1 MHDKRIR
8 NKETHCIFPF
18 SYVLFIP
25 RYKNFFHAILFEF
38 DIISGGSGQT
48 SFKSKRYLARGGQIK
63 EGVTVLELQSNYTWR
78 PVDKTN
84 FAVGIVVAEGDKEEM
99 LSSLTIPSGIYR
111 IDDIYHW

>member
-1 MHDKRIR
+1 MT
-8 NKETHCIFPF
+8 NALETRKLIAYFHLVTSH
-18 SYVLFIP
+18 SYLD
-25 RYKNFFHAILFEF
+25 RKAFFTQVLFEF

-48 SFKSKRYLARGGQIK
+48 NFKSKRYLARGGQIK

-84 FAVGIVVAEGDKEEM
+84 FIVGIVVAEGDKEEM

-111 IDDIYHW
+111 RTDI